1 LRFAS
6 VGTVPLIEVSLV
18 GQIALPS
25 LIDQFDN
32 AWAWSTI
39 LINFPE
45 LRIPR

>member
-1 LRFAS
+1 MLYGGDPLKWVGAS
-6 VGTVPLIEVSLV
+6 DLIE
-18 GQIALPS
+18 P
-25 LIDQFDN
+25 N